1 MIETEL
7 VYRDGFQFLK
17 IEVRGILSGAVVVA
31 GMEALNAYKEYR
43 AGMPVLWDLR
53 EADLSQYTTAE
64 MEISNR
70 FFERYPERRNTKSAS
85 LVADHGAML
94 LSRLWAVY
102 DRDRFPQQRKA
113 FFHLEDALA
122 WIAPEPDE
130 RDLDAEA

>member
-7 VYRDGFQFLK
+7 IYRDGFQFLK
-17 IEVRGILSGAVVVA
+17 IKVRGILSGAVVGA
-31 GMEALNAYKEYR
+31 GMEALDAHAEYR
-43 AGMPVLWDLR
+43 GGAPVLWDLLD
-53 EADLSQYTTAE
+53 ADLSQYTTAE

-102 DRDRFPQQRKA
+102 DRDKFPQQRKA
-113 FFHLEDALA
+113 FFELEEALA
-122 WIAPEPDE
+122 WFAAEPDE
-130 RDLDAEA
+130 RILHAEA